1 MNEEVKYLRVVCQ
14 LCGKTETLDT
24 NKPQGSEPHGEH
36 YHLID
41 FGIPDNNPYA
51 NYEIWICE
59 QCHEEVIDHWDCE
72 KDPDSGVYHQV
83 PEYDFEQLTERVL
96 KSLKSPPPGSERGMK
111 LSSRQR
117 KIYAE
122 RERTLQFLKEVAG
135 DRQATIIFELR
146 EFISVE
152 QIRAGVSHAFFV
164 TVEPQS
170 RKDNPDWAWYY
181 ILIGENIAKQI
192 KKDLASIGLER
203 CRFKICSK
211 GG

>member
-1 MNEEVKYLRVVCQ
+1 MA
-14 LCGKTETLDT
+14 GK
-24 NKPQGSEPHGEH
+24 K
-36 YHLID
+36 
-41 FGIPDNNPYA
+41 
-51 NYEIWICE
+51 
-59 QCHEEVIDHWDCE
+59 
-72 KDPDSGVYHQV
+72 K
-83 PEYDFEQLTERVL
+83 EQLDVATRKAGYFRDILGLEPTDFDRVQN
-96 KSLKSPPPGSERGMK
+96 E
-111 LSSRQR
+111 
-117 KIYAE
+117 ITTE